1 MSVLWASV
9 AFVGG
14 LALVV
19 FFAERLVEGAV
30 GTSLRFGVS
39 AFLISVILIG
49 FDPENLAVGTM
60 AAYDGVAG
68 IALGSVL
75 GAAMVAI
82 ALAFG
87 ITALLAPMRFAHVPR
102 RVLLVPVGAVLLL
115 GGLMADGQLSRPDGA
130 LLLMAFLASIAYL
143 AWLGRRGLRIRA
155 TGEVA
160 ESLDEAEARTPARS
174 SVGLLAV
181 SLAAILIGSELLVR
195 GAETLIGAMGVT
207 ETVFGMTTL
216 ALLVSI
222 EELARE
228 LPAALRGRPD
238 ITVGNV
244 IGSILAFFL
253 CNAGLIA
260 LVRPVPVSDAVLHFY
275 GPMCAGTVAVVTL
288 FMLRHHVPRWAG
300 GVLVVLY
307 AVFFAGA
314 YLI

>member
-1 MSVLWASV
+1 MSVLWSSIF
-9 AFVGG
+9 FVGG

-19 FFAERLVEGAV
+19 FFAERLVEGTV
-30 GTSLRFGVS
+30 GTSLQFGVS
-39 AFLISVILIG
+39 AFLISVIFIG
-49 FDPENLAVGTM
+49 FDPENLAVGAM
-60 AAYDGVAG
+60 ASYDGIAG
-68 IALGSVL
+68 IALGTIL

-87 ITALLAPMRFAHVPR
+87 ITALFAPMRFAQVPR

-115 GGLMADGQLSRPDGA
+115 GGLMQDGLLSRFDGVI
-130 LLLMAFLASIAYL
+130 LLMAFIASIAYL
-143 AWLGRRGLRIRA
+143 VWLGRRGLRIRA

-160 ESLDEAEARTPARS
+160 ESLDEAEELTPMRS
-174 SVGLLAV
+174 ATLLIV

-207 ETVFGMTTL
+207 DTVFGMTAL
-216 ALLVSI
+216 ALLVST

-244 IGSILAFFL
+244 VGSVLAFFL
-253 CNAGLIA
+253 CNAGIIA
-260 LVRPVPVSDAVLHFY
+260 LVRPVPVSPRVLHFFL
-275 GPMCAGTVAVVTL
+275 PMCIGTVAVVAL

-300 GVLVVLY
+300 GVLVALY
-307 AVFFAGA
+307 GAFFIGA